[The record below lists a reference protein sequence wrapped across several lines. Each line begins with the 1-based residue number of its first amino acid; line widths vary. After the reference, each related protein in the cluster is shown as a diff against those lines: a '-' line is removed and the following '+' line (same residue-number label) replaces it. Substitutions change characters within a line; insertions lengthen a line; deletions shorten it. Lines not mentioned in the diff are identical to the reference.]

1 MKKIS
6 LDKGTIYL
14 HELEEI
20 HPGGNKYYK
29 LKYNLVSAKT
39 KGLNTLISFG
49 GAWSNH
55 LYALA
60 KIGKEQGF
68 STIGIVR
75 GERPITLSAM
85 LRDVESLGMRL
96 VFVSRG
102 EYRQKETPAFR
113 QWLEGQFGHFYLVP
127 EGGTNLLAVKGCEEI
142 VGSLDGEN
150 ADLLCL
156 PVGTGGTIAGIARG
170 LSLTKSLSALVKG
183 FSVLKGAKYLDDVV
197 STLIDD
203 PTNNNWS
210 INHQYHCGGYA
221 KCPDFLK
228 TFILEVEAQ
237 NDVKLDPVYTA
248 KMIFGID
255 QLLKE
260 GLIDS
265 KQKIIALHTGGLQG
279 RRGFNF

>member
-6 LDKGTIYL
+6 LDKGAVYL

-29 LKYNLVSAKT
+29 LKYNLALAKT

-60 KIGKEQGF
+60 KVGKDQGF

-85 LRDVESLGMRL
+85 LSDAETLGMRL
-96 VFVSRG
+96 VFVSRS
-102 EYRQKETPAFR
+102 EFRQKETPAFR
-113 QWLEGQFGHFYLVP
+113 QWLVGQFGDFYLIP
-127 EGGTNLLAVKGCEEI
+127 EGGTNPLAVKGCEEI
-142 VGSLDGEN
+142 VDSLSEESF
-150 ADLLCL
+150 DLLCL

-170 LSLTKSLSALVKG
+170 LLPTESAPAMVMG
-183 FSVLKGAKYLDDVV
+183 FSVLKGAINLDDVV
-197 STLIDD
+197 STLINN